1 MKFIFLF
8 IIISSIYSCSK
19 PKAVFICGDHVCIN
33 GSEAEQYFE
42 DNLTLEVKIIN
53 NNKKKNVD
61 LIQMNLK
68 ENLNGRKKIS
78 LLNKNKTKNFIK
90 ILSES
95 EIKEKKIE
103 IKKRKKIK
111 IQNLKGEKKNKIIK
125 KKEVKKILNTKEVTK
140 KNINKSLKNAPNN
153 TVKKIVNKK
162 PKEIDDIC
170 AILKKCSIDEISR
183 YLIKKG
189 KAAKFPDIT
198 KRE

>member
-42 DNLTLEVKIIN
+42 DNLTLEVK
-53 NNKKKNVD
+53 
-61 LIQMNLK
+61 
-68 ENLNGRKKIS
+68 
-78 LLNKNKTKNFIK
+78 
-90 ILSES
+90 
-95 EIKEKKIE
+95 
-103 IKKRKKIK
+103 
-111 IQNLKGEKKNKIIK
+111 
-125 KKEVKKILNTKEVTK
+125 KILNTKEVTK
-140 KNINKSLKNAPNN
+140 KNINKSFKNTPNN

-162 PKEIDDIC
+162 PKEIVDIC